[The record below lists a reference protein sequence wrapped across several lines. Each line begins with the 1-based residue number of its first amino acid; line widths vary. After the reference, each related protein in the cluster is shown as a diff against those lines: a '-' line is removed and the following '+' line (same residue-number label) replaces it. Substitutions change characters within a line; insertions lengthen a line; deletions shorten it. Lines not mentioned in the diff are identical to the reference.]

1 MEQNQVQN
9 SKNPEKLEN
18 QDLFKDYQ
26 DPLSQSI
33 IKESRER
40 GLSDS
45 ETLDWLKAFV

>member
-26 DPLSQSI
+26 NPLSQGI
-33 IKESRER
+33 IKEAKER
-40 GLSDS
+40 GESDES
-45 ETLDWLKAFV
+45 ILDFLKAFV